1 MYLENIVVD
10 AVDPPR
16 LGRFWEA
23 ALGSQRLTDGADIFE
38 TRIAVDEG
46 PELDLCF
53 QPVPTRPDRPPRLHL
68 DLEVGER
75 PDEVV
80 ARLVGAGAAH
90 AEATRARSD
99 VTVLLDPEGNPFRVG
114 AGVGAGAASGPG
126 SGNLAALRLESAD
139 PVRDA
144 DFWRLLSGWE
154 LADAT
159 TLRHPSGRGP
169 LLRLVAEREPKS
181 ASKNRWH
188 LDLRLETGDDV
199 ESLAAQIASR
209 GGRELPPLAEGLPWR
224 LFADPSGNELC
235 LLPAR
240 S

>member
-10 AVDPPR
+10 AVDPPG

-38 TRIAVDEG
+38 TRIAVDDG

-68 DLEVGER
+68 DLEAGDR
-75 PDEVV
+75 PEEVV

-90 AEATRARSD
+90 DEATRGQAD
-99 VTVLLDPEGNPFRVG
+99 ETVLVDPEGNPFRI
-114 AGVGAGAASGPG
+114 GAGAASGAR
-126 SGNLAALRLESAD
+126 SGDLAALRLESAD

-144 DFWRLLSGWE
+144 DFWCFLSGWE

-169 LLRLVAEREPKS
+169 LLRLVAERGPKS

-188 LDLRLETGDDV
+188 LDLRLEPGDDIASV
-199 ESLAAQIASR
+199 AAQIASR